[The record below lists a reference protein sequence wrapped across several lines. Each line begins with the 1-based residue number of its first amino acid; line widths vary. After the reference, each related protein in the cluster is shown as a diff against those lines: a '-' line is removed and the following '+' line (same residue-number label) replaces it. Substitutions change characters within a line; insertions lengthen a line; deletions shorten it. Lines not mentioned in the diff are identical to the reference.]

1 LVFFLIYDI
10 YIFNY
15 FFFFIMEFKK
25 FKSKEKIIENDNNDF
40 YKTLFIKIQNQ
51 IKDYVI
57 NKLISKVCYQNKLIK
72 ELNEENDKI
81 KKNFLFLL
89 KKVLLNEKII
99 KNNSISIIKPILNS
113 PIKVFETKNS
123 HSHFDS
129 DNIYQN
135 SKNSN
140 LDINISKTY
149 NNIINKRKNK
159 VSFINNKN
167 IPLNEDIFIHRF
179 NHLKSKSYFNDN
191 QISTTLISNQS
202 QGLLNTYDMMKKTT
216 SERNNN
222 KFNKMTLK
230 INSNLTTPKTK
241 KKFYKFNYSCKSIH
255 NTEHKEKNN
264 LKLNLEEQKNFDKGD
279 YQIKIRKNT
288 NSHKIGLLSNKI

>member
-1 LVFFLIYDI
+1 
-10 YIFNY
+10 
-15 FFFFIMEFKK
+15 MEFKK

-241 KKFYKFNYSCKSIH
+241 KKVYKFNYSCKSIH

>member
-1 LVFFLIYDI
+1 
-10 YIFNY
+10 
-15 FFFFIMEFKK
+15 MEFKK

-89 KKVLLNEKII
+89 KKVLLNGKII

-202 QGLLNTYDMMKKTT
+202 QGLLNTNDMMKKTT

>member
-1 LVFFLIYDI
+1 
-10 YIFNY
+10 
-15 FFFFIMEFKK
+15 MEFKK

-202 QGLLNTYDMMKKTT
+202 QGLLNTNDMMKKTT

-230 INSNLTTPKTK
+230 SNSNLTTPKTK

>member
-1 LVFFLIYDI
+1 
-10 YIFNY
+10 
-15 FFFFIMEFKK
+15 MEFKK

-99 KNNSISIIKPILNS
+99 KNNSIPIIKPILNS

-140 LDINISKTY
+140 LDINISKSY

-241 KKFYKFNYSCKSIH
+241 KKVYKFNYSCKSIH

>member
-1 LVFFLIYDI
+1 
-10 YIFNY
+10 
-15 FFFFIMEFKK
+15 MEFKK

-216 SERNNN
+216 SERNHN

>member
-1 LVFFLIYDI
+1 
-10 YIFNY
+10 
-15 FFFFIMEFKK
+15 MEFKK

-89 KKVLLNEKII
+89 KKVLLNGKII

>member
-1 LVFFLIYDI
+1 
-10 YIFNY
+10 
-15 FFFFIMEFKK
+15 MEFKK

-216 SERNNN
+216 SERNHN

-241 KKFYKFNYSCKSIH
+241 KKVYKFNYSCKSIH

>member
-1 LVFFLIYDI
+1 
-10 YIFNY
+10 
-15 FFFFIMEFKK
+15 MEFKK

-99 KNNSISIIKPILNS
+99 KNNSIPIIKPILNS

-140 LDINISKTY
+140 LDINISKSY

-216 SERNNN
+216 SERNHN

-241 KKFYKFNYSCKSIH
+241 KKVYKFNYSCKSIH

>member
-1 LVFFLIYDI
+1 
-10 YIFNY
+10 
-15 FFFFIMEFKK
+15 MEFKK
-25 FKSKEKIIENDNNDF
+25 FKSKEKIIENDNNAF

-89 KKVLLNEKII
+89 KKVLLNGKII

-167 IPLNEDIFIHRF
+167 ITLNEDIFIHRF

>member
-1 LVFFLIYDI
+1 
-10 YIFNY
+10 
-15 FFFFIMEFKK
+15 MEFKK

-99 KNNSISIIKPILNS
+99 KNNSISIIQPILNS

-135 SKNSN
+135 SKNSH
-140 LDINISKTY
+140 LDINISKSY

>member
-1 LVFFLIYDI
+1 
-10 YIFNY
+10 
-15 FFFFIMEFKK
+15 MEFKK

-89 KKVLLNEKII
+89 KKVLLNGKII

-129 DNIYQN
+129 DNKYQN

-241 KKFYKFNYSCKSIH
+241 KKVYKFNYSCKSIH

>member
-1 LVFFLIYDI
+1 
-10 YIFNY
+10 
-15 FFFFIMEFKK
+15 MEFKK

-89 KKVLLNEKII
+89 KKVLLNGKII
-99 KNNSISIIKPILNS
+99 KNNSISIIKPILNY

-202 QGLLNTYDMMKKTT
+202 QGLLNTYEMKKKTT

-241 KKFYKFNYSCKSIH
+241 KKVYKFNYSCKSIH

>member
-1 LVFFLIYDI
+1 
-10 YIFNY
+10 
-15 FFFFIMEFKK
+15 MEFKK

-99 KNNSISIIKPILNS
+99 KNNSIPIIKPILNS

-216 SERNNN
+216 SERNHN

-241 KKFYKFNYSCKSIH
+241 KKVYKFNYSCKSIH

>member
-1 LVFFLIYDI
+1 
-10 YIFNY
+10 
-15 FFFFIMEFKK
+15 MEFKK

-89 KKVLLNEKII
+89 KKVLLNGKII

-216 SERNNN
+216 SERNHN

-241 KKFYKFNYSCKSIH
+241 KKVYKFNYSCKSIH

>member
-1 LVFFLIYDI
+1 
-10 YIFNY
+10 
-15 FFFFIMEFKK
+15 M
-25 FKSKEKIIENDNNDF
+25 
-40 YKTLFIKIQNQ
+40 
-51 IKDYVI
+51 I

-99 KNNSISIIKPILNS
+99 KNNSIPIIKPILNS

-140 LDINISKTY
+140 LDINISKSY

-202 QGLLNTYDMMKKTT
+202 QGLLNTNDMMKKTT
-216 SERNNN
+216 SEINNN
-222 KFNKMTLK
+222 KYNKMTFK
-230 INSNLTTPKTK
+230 INSNLTKPKTK
-241 KKFYKFNYSCKSIH
+241 KKVYKFNYSCKSIH

>member
-1 LVFFLIYDI
+1 
-10 YIFNY
+10 
-15 FFFFIMEFKK
+15 MEFKK

-89 KKVLLNEKII
+89 KKVLLNGKII

-123 HSHFDS
+123 HSYFDS

-140 LDINISKTY
+140 LDINISKSY

>member
-1 LVFFLIYDI
+1 
-10 YIFNY
+10 
-15 FFFFIMEFKK
+15 MEFKK

>member
-1 LVFFLIYDI
+1 
-10 YIFNY
+10 
-15 FFFFIMEFKK
+15 MEFKK

-202 QGLLNTYDMMKKTT
+202 QGLLNNYDMMKKTT

-241 KKFYKFNYSCKSIH
+241 KKVYKFNYSCKSIH

>member
-1 LVFFLIYDI
+1 
-10 YIFNY
+10 
-15 FFFFIMEFKK
+15 MEFKK

-89 KKVLLNEKII
+89 KKVLLNGKII

-241 KKFYKFNYSCKSIH
+241 KKVYKFNYSCKSIH

>member
-1 LVFFLIYDI
+1 
-10 YIFNY
+10 
-15 FFFFIMEFKK
+15 MEFKK
-25 FKSKEKIIENDNNDF
+25 FKSKEKIIENDNNAF

-89 KKVLLNEKII
+89 KKVLLNGKII

-140 LDINISKTY
+140 LDINISKSY

-179 NHLKSKSYFNDN
+179 NHIKSKSYFNDN

-241 KKFYKFNYSCKSIH
+241 KKVYKFNYSCKSIH

>member
-1 LVFFLIYDI
+1 
-10 YIFNY
+10 
-15 FFFFIMEFKK
+15 MEFKK

-89 KKVLLNEKII
+89 KKVLLNGKII

-140 LDINISKTY
+140 LDLNISKTY

-216 SERNNN
+216 SERNHN

-241 KKFYKFNYSCKSIH
+241 KKVYKFNYSCKSIH

>member
-1 LVFFLIYDI
+1 
-10 YIFNY
+10 
-15 FFFFIMEFKK
+15 MEFKK

-99 KNNSISIIKPILNS
+99 KNNSIPIIKPILNS

-140 LDINISKTY
+140 LDINISKSY

-230 INSNLTTPKTK
+230 INSNLTTP
-241 KKFYKFNYSCKSIH
+241 
-255 NTEHKEKNN
+255 
-264 LKLNLEEQKNFDKGD
+264 
-279 YQIKIRKNT
+279 
-288 NSHKIGLLSNKI
+288 

>member
-1 LVFFLIYDI
+1 
-10 YIFNY
+10 
-15 FFFFIMEFKK
+15 MEFKK

-222 KFNKMTLK
+222 KFNKMSLK

-241 KKFYKFNYSCKSIH
+241 KKVYKFNYSCKSIH

>member
-1 LVFFLIYDI
+1 
-10 YIFNY
+10 
-15 FFFFIMEFKK
+15 MEFKK

-99 KNNSISIIKPILNS
+99 KNNSKPIIKPILNS

-216 SERNNN
+216 SERNHN

-241 KKFYKFNYSCKSIH
+241 KKVYKFNYSCKSIH